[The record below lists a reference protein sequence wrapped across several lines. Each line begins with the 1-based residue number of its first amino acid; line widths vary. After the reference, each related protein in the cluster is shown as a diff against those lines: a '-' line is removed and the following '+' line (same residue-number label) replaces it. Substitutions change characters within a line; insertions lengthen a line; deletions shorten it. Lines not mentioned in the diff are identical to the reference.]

1 LAYLQKLPIDVL
13 KIDKAFVRGID
24 RNPGDAEIVRLILA
38 LARAMNLDTVA
49 EGVETQ
55 DDMLQLRK
63 MGCRLAQGFAFSPP
77 VSAES
82 AGELLRTAQQYIVA

>member
-1 LAYLQKLPIDVL
+1 
-13 KIDKAFVRGID
+13 
-24 RNPGDAEIVRLILA
+24 
-38 LARAMNLDTVA
+38 
-49 EGVETQ
+49 VETQ